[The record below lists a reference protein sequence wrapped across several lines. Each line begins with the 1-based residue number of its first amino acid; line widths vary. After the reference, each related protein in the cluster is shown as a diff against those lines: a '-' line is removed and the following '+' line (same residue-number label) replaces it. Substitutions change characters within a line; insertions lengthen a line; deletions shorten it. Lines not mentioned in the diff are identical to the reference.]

1 MAVGDLIT
9 ATRYNNLQTRV
20 ENILANGSGTEG
32 YGESTASNQVSV
44 GNDVTA
50 THLNQLFTDIDR
62 ISRHQTNQSAA
73 GTIAQ
78 AAIGDIIADE
88 TSDNPDG
95 VLKGFADYENTMTVL
110 EGNPNRF
117 RLSALQSTSG
127 TDPDTLTFGPTQW
140 RDELNGYVRVVFT
153 SADARRHFFNAG
165 GTITFVSSLT
175 STASGENVAKTNDW
189 STMLSN
195 AGTVSFGYN
204 YTSTSNSGTGSAIG
218 NFQLTSSEQQ
228 LFRKPGSGL
237 YADNNYYIRGKEVNS
252 STIEFRIWMS
262 DTDTGTAPFGP
273 NNAKG
278 FVAVDEY
285 VVGNLVTTVGFK
297 RASGSYVDTPLPA
310 INRHSNFSGS

>member
-9 ATRYNNLQTRV
+9 ATRYNALQTRV
-20 ENILANGSGTEG
+20 ENILGNGSGSEG
-32 YGESTASNQVSV
+32 YGMTTASGQVAV
-44 GNDVTA
+44 GNIVTA
-50 THLNQLFTDIDR
+50 TNLNQLYTDIDK
-62 ISRHQTNQSAA
+62 ISRHQTNQSSA

-78 AAIGDIIADE
+78 ALIGDLIADE

-110 EGNPNRF
+110 EGSPNRF
-117 RLSALQSTSG
+117 RLSALQSTTG

-140 RDELNGYVRVVFT
+140 RDELNGYFRVVFS
-153 SADARRHFFNAG
+153 SADARRHYFNAG
-165 GTITFVSSLT
+165 GTISFVSSLS
-175 STASGENVAKTNDW
+175 STATGGNINKTNDW
-189 STMLSN
+189 ATMLSN
-195 AGTVSFGYN
+195 AGTVTFGYN
-204 YTSTSNSGTGSAIG
+204 YTSTSNSGIGSAIG

-228 LFRKPGSGL
+228 LFRKAGSGV

-252 STIEFRIWMS
+252 STIEFRIWLS

-278 FVAVDEY
+278 FVAIDEY
-285 VVGNLVTTVGFK
+285 IVGNLTTTASFK
-297 RASGSYVDTPLPA
+297 RASGVYVDTPLPQ

>member
-1 MAVGDLIT
+1 
-9 ATRYNNLQTRV
+9 
-20 ENILANGSGTEG
+20 
-32 YGESTASNQVSV
+32 
-44 GNDVTA
+44 
-50 THLNQLFTDIDR
+50 
-62 ISRHQTNQSAA
+62 
-73 GTIAQ
+73 
-78 AAIGDIIADE
+78 
-88 TSDNPDG
+88 
-95 VLKGFADYENTMTVL
+95 
-110 EGNPNRF
+110 
-117 RLSALQSTSG
+117 
-127 TDPDTLTFGPTQW
+127 
-140 RDELNGYVRVVFT
+140 
-153 SADARRHFFNAG
+153 
-165 GTITFVSSLT
+165 
-175 STASGENVAKTNDW
+175 
-189 STMLSN
+189 MLSN